1 MIKTAL
7 RNLLA
12 HKLRLF
18 TTGLAVMLGV
28 AFIAGTLVLA
38 DTDAM
43 VRAEASFEDPN
54 GFGDLRGRLDASL
67 VDEVADVEG
76 VAVASGDVWG
86 FAQVVD
92 KEGEPVG
99 NPGHGPPTFGV
110 NWPES
115 ELNTWTLVEGSA
127 PRGERDVVLD
137 KGVADDAG
145 YTVGDRATVLVRG
158 APLDVT
164 VTGIAR
170 IGGAD
175 SPGGAT
181 FTMFTTEAAQRYV
194 GEAGKFESISI
205 AADEGVSQREL
216 VDRLEAVVPDGVE
229 AVTGATVTEESQDA
243 LREGLSFFNTFMLVF
258 ALVALL
264 VGGFIIFNTFFI
276 TVAQRTRENALL
288 RAIGASRRQVLGA
301 VLLEALGIGLVA
313 SALGLAA
320 GIPLAAGLKAL
331 LAAFGFSIPA
341 GGVVLATSSAVIAF
355 SAGVIVTLVAALSP
369 SRKAAKVPPVAAM
382 REVAVGSTGYGSR
395 QRIYVGVAV
404 LAFGVVAM

>member
-1 MIKTAL
+1 LKTAV

-12 HKLRLF
+12 HKLRLLV
-18 TTGLAVMLGV
+18 TGLSVMLGV
-28 AFIAGTLVLA
+28 AFIAGTLVLTDTITKTFDDLFTDALA

-43 VRAEASFEDPN
+43 VRAKASFEDPN
-54 GFGDLRGRLDASL
+54 GFGELRGRLDASL
-67 VDEVADVEG
+67 VDDVADVDG

-86 FAQVVD
+86 MAQVVD
-92 KEGEPVG
+92 NDGKPVG
-99 NPGHGPPTFGV
+99 NPGAGPPTFGV

-194 GEAGKFESISI
+194 GEVGKFDSISI
-205 AADEGVSQREL
+205 AADEGVSQQEL
-216 VDRLEAVVPDGVE
+216 VERLETVLPNGVE
-229 AVTGATVTEESQDA
+229 AVMGATVTEENQDA
-243 LREGLSFFNTFMLVF
+243 MREGLSFFNTFMLVT
-258 ALVALL
+258 ACRWTSPRP
-264 VGGFIIFNTFFI
+264 G
-276 TVAQRTRENALL
+276 
-288 RAIGASRRQVLGA
+288 RR
-301 VLLEALGIGLVA
+301 
-313 SALGLAA
+313 
-320 GIPLAAGLKAL
+320 
-331 LAAFGFSIPA
+331 
-341 GGVVLATSSAVIAF
+341 
-355 SAGVIVTLVAALSP
+355 
-369 SRKAAKVPPVAAM
+369 R
-382 REVAVGSTGYGSR
+382 
-395 QRIYVGVAV
+395 
-404 LAFGVVAM
+404 